1 MGHESEHVFVYIY
14 IYIYIHIFTIYV
26 WILPVWHLVV
36 SPSLALLMIF
46 ALVSQS

>member
-1 MGHESEHVFVYIY
+1 MGHESEHVFV
-14 IYIYIHIFTIYV
+14 YIYIHIFTIYV